1 MNNERKGFRG
11 MLNDFTDM
19 VKSKRANDMDR
30 NDILSTKA
38 DALNSRIDSLVEDN
52 SRRLN
57 ENNNRIRNL
66 RQEGVINDDTPPF
79 MQNHL
84 DENPEVTEKVHQEM
98 EERKGSV
105 STEEEEAPVVV
116 KGPTKILD
124 KSKIKAMAP
133 TLKLSVFGQDSVID
147 KVSSVLKVAAVGL
160 KVNPNQ
166 PAGRYFFAGPSGV
179 GKTELAERLAEQ
191 LGVPILVINMG
202 EYGQEQNISKLIG
215 ADPGLVGY
223 KEGGLLT
230 NFVRQNPACVVLF
243 DEIEKA
249 DPSMN
254 KIFLSILDKGVCKDN
269 HGRTVEFKETLIIA
283 TSNLGAEVEYET
295 DMTKEEKDEY
305 RHEVIKNSIPPEI
318 INRWDVFFH
327 FNALNTDVYRKV
339 VGKFISKVSE
349 TFESTNQF
357 ALKFTDKLVD
367 FIVDKS
373 YDPAMGGRPASR
385 FLEQVVLPPLADFM
399 LDDEFEQSA
408 KELNGL
414 VLDLNKKDNI
424 CFKNKKG
431 KILGTLD
438 NTAELVS
445 QIEGG
450 QFSKKKTAGMKM

>member
-1 MNNERKGFRG
+1 MNNERKGFLG
-11 MLNDFTDM
+11 MLNGLTDM
-19 VKSKRANDMDR
+19 LNAKRDSDR
-30 NDILSTKA
+30 ENHSVLSGKA
-38 DALNSRIDSLVEDN
+38 DEIRSSIDNLVEDN
-52 SRRLN
+52 TRKINAN
-57 ENNNRIRNL
+57 EARIRSL
-66 RQEGVINDDTPPF
+66 RQEGVINENTPPF

-84 DENPEVTEKVHQEM
+84 DENPEITEKVHQEM
-98 EERKGSV
+98 ESRKGAV

-116 KGPTKILD
+116 TGPTKILD
-124 KSKIKAMAP
+124 KSKIKNMAP
-133 TLKLSVFGQDSVID
+133 NLKLSVFGQDTVID
-147 KVSSVLKVAAVGL
+147 SVSSVLKVAAVGL
-160 KVNPNQ
+160 KVNANQ

-269 HGRTVEFKETLIIA
+269 HGRTVEFKETIIIA

-295 DMTKEEKDEY
+295 ELSQEEKDTY
-305 RHEVIKNSIPPEI
+305 RHEVIKNTLPPEI
-318 INRWDVFFH
+318 INRWDKFFH
-327 FNALNTDVYRKV
+327 FNALSHDIYRKV
-339 VGKFISKVSE
+339 VNKFITKVSD
-349 TFESTNQF
+349 TFEATNSF
-357 ALKFTDKLVD
+357 ALKFSDKLVD
-367 FIVDKS
+367 FIVNKS

-385 FLEQVVLPPLADFM
+385 FLEQVVLPPLADYM
-399 LDDEFEQSA
+399 LDDDFEKAA
-408 KELNGL
+408 KELNAL

-424 CFKNKKG
+424 CFKGKNN
-431 KILGTLD
+431 KILGTLE
-438 NTAELVS
+438 NTAQLVS
-445 QIEGG
+445 DIENG